1 MGGEN
6 PRTNQNRLDP
16 RDLMP
21 GMSMHRLKHMQEAML
36 TKLEGACGVQLQRQA
51 VGGQPILMPKVEK
64 ASWGAVTEIVRPC
77 WANWNWCQSCQ
88 GIEDP
93 SRKSWDDDFRSN
105 RWSNPEKQ
113 ALATETVYLNHTTRG
128 RTCTQDDR
136 AGNDWM
142 LVHWAWKGNSREAT
156 CV

>member
-77 WANWNWCQSCQ
+77 SESL
-88 GIEDP
+88 GRMT
-93 SRKSWDDDFRSN
+93 SG
-105 RWSNPEKQ
+105 
-113 ALATETVYLNHTTRG
+113 ATG
-128 RTCTQDDR
+128 
-136 AGNDWM
+136 
-142 LVHWAWKGNSREAT
+142 EAT
-156 CV
+156 QKSKLLLQRQFTWITQPEEEPVHKMTELGMTGCWYAGLERETHGKPLVCRTAGDKLKTKLSKHM